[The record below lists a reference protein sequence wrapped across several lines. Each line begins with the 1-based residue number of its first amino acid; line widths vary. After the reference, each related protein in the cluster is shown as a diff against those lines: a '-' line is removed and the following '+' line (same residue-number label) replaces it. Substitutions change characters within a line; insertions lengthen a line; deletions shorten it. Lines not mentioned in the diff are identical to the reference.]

1 MVLTISNCT
10 LIDGTG
16 SEPVKNQD
24 VRIEND
30 RISWIGHTDKN
41 SFDKNDN
48 DQIISLANSVVMPGL
63 IDSHIH
69 ISQGYEVD
77 QSGFLSDTLPYLTIR
92 AAISCK

>member
-16 SEPVKNQD
+16 SDPIKNQD

-30 RISWIGHTDKN
+30 RISWTGNTDDN
-41 SFDKNDN
+41 PFEKNDRET
-48 DQIISLANSVVMPGL
+48 ISLTNSVVMPGL
-63 IDSHIH
+63 IDAHVH

-77 QSGFLSDTLPYLTIR
+77 
-92 AAISCK
+92 